1 MNSRLRLL
9 HLEDDPDYC
18 DLVQS
23 LLAEEGYQV
32 EIVLAD
38 DRAGFEAA
46 LAPEKFDLIL
56 ADYLLPTYNGL
67 EALRVARAKCPETP
81 FLLVSGTIGEQAAI
95 ESLRCGA
102 TDYVL
107 KHWPDRL
114 VPAVRRAIEEAEER
128 KQRRR
133 VEAELVRC
141 EKHFRALTENALDI
155 VSILDPQ
162 GVFAYNS
169 RSVKRVLGY
178 EPKDLAGQSA
188 FALVHSEDPPRV
200 LQAFDYGLRNPDR
213 TVTLDFRFQHRDGS
227 WRNLEVVGQSR
238 LGDPDIAGV
247 VLNSRDITQRKQ
259 TEAELRE
266 SEQRFRELF
275 ESSPDAVFVED
286 LDGTVLDI
294 NPAACRLHG
303 VDAKELIGRNV
314 SDLVPPER
322 REAVVAISRH
332 SWKAGWSKSR
342 GPVTPKMAAWCR
354 WRCGPVA
361 SITPASPPCCCTC
374 ATLPTASWPKRR
386 CGVRRCCSTRCGRIR
401 SMGCA

>member
-155 VSILDPQ
+155 VSILDPCP
-162 GVFAYNS
+162 F
-169 RSVKRVLGY
+169 RR
-178 EPKDLAGQSA
+178 P
-188 FALVHSEDPPRV
+188 PPR
-200 LQAFDYGLRNPDR
+200 F
-213 TVTLDFRFQHRDGS
+213 
-227 WRNLEVVGQSR
+227 
-238 LGDPDIAGV
+238 AGV
-247 VLNSRDITQRKQ
+247 RLWP
-259 TEAELRE
+259 AE
-266 SEQRFRELF
+266 S
-275 ESSPDAVFVED
+275 
-286 LDGTVLDI
+286 
-294 NPAACRLHG
+294 
-303 VDAKELIGRNV
+303 
-314 SDLVPPER
+314 
-322 REAVVAISRH
+322 
-332 SWKAGWSKSR
+332 
-342 GPVTPKMAAWCR
+342 
-354 WRCGPVA
+354 
-361 SITPASPPCCCTC
+361 
-374 ATLPTASWPKRR
+374 
-386 CGVRRCCSTRCGRIR
+386 
-401 SMGCA
+401 